1 VTCALAAALVEMS
14 AAFAGEP
21 AAAVAGPAGVRA
33 GQLRRRALELADL
46 DLASYLPV
54 LQALRLPADDPARPG
69 DLADALSGA
78 VEVPLE
84 LSRISAE
91 VSGLAA
97 EVADVGSR
105 HLVGDAAAGTVLA
118 QAACQAAATLVQI
131 NLSSATDERPAEAAQ
146 WCENA
151 DVARRQAL
159 AKARET

>member
-1 VTCALAAALVEMS
+1 MS
-14 AAFAGEP
+14 AAFAAKP
-21 AAAVAGPAGVRA
+21 AGAVAGPAGARA
-33 GQLRRRALELADL
+33 GWLCRRALELADL

-54 LQALRLPADDPARPG
+54 LQALRRPAEDPARPG
-69 DLADALSGA
+69 ELADALSGA

-97 EVADVGSR
+97 ELADVGSR
-105 HLVGDAAAGTVLA
+105 HLVGDAAAAAVLA
-118 QAACQAAATLVQI
+118 QAACQAAAVLVQI
-131 NLSSATDERPAEAAQ
+131 NLSAATDERPAEAAQ

-159 AKARET
+159 AKAHES